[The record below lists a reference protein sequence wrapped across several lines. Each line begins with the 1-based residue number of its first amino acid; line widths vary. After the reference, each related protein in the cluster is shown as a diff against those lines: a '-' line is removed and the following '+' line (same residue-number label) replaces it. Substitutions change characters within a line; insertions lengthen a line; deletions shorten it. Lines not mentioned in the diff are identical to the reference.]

1 MLTNRISLRE
11 RIRTNLV
18 CAMENAGINQ
28 VQLAEKLNIS
38 KGTVNNWTRGNN
50 SPDVDMVPK
59 ICEVLGISITSLY
72 SPTISERVEPAN
84 IKTAPSMSDEALR
97 LAKDYDTM
105 LDDRG
110 RRMVRGLTDLE
121 IGYAA
126 KRAEKEKAERKA
138 ALLKHKDEAA
148 EEIAV
153 YVTTLYYQPV
163 SAGSGEN
170 AEYGYSETV
179 QLKRMPP
186 SGTSYIVPVRG
197 DSMEPEFNDGDR
209 VFVRAQI
216 DIEPGQ
222 IGVFYMDGQL
232 WIKELGDDV
241 LLSHNPKYP
250 PRPMTDD
257 VRCQGLVLGVC
268 DESYFAK

>member
-110 RRMVRGLTDLE
+110 RRMVRGLADLE
-121 IGYAA
+121 IGYTA
-126 KRAEKEKAERKA
+126 KRAEKEKAKS
-138 ALLKHKDEAA
+138 EA
-148 EEIAV
+148 
-153 YVTTLYYQPV
+153 
-163 SAGSGEN
+163 
-170 AEYGYSETV
+170 
-179 QLKRMPP
+179 KR
-186 SGTSYIVPVRG
+186 S
-197 DSMEPEFNDGDR
+197 
-209 VFVRAQI
+209 
-216 DIEPGQ
+216 
-222 IGVFYMDGQL
+222 
-232 WIKELGDDV
+232 
-241 LLSHNPKYP
+241 
-250 PRPMTDD
+250 
-257 VRCQGLVLGVC
+257 
-268 DESYFAK
+268 